1 MRRECPQ
8 CGLTYFRE
16 SGYYLGAMMIN
27 YALTAVVVLVAYLL
41 LLRAPELLHVSTE
54 KKIALWL
61 GLAVVVS
68 LALMRHCYSLW
79 LAMDYWLEPWE
90 APLPHGPLSSS
101 SHVRDKHLP

>member
-8 CGLTYFRE
+8 CGLAYFRE

-27 YALTAVVVLVAYLL
+27 YALTAVMVLAAYLM

-61 GLAVVVS
+61 GFAVLVS

-79 LAMDYWLEPWE
+79 LAMDYWLEPRA
-90 APLPHGPLSSS
+90 APLPRGTLSGS
-101 SHVRDKHLP
+101 SHVWDKHLR

>member
-8 CGLTYFRE
+8 CGLRYFRE
-16 SGYYLGAMMIN
+16 SGYYLGAMMLN
-27 YALTAVVVLVAYLL
+27 YALAAVIVLAAYLL
-41 LLRAPELLHVSTE
+41 QRRAPDLLHVSVE

-61 GLAVVVS
+61 GFAVVVS

-90 APLPHGPLSSS
+90 APLPRGTLSGSP
-101 SHVRDKHLP
+101 HVRDKHLP

>member
-8 CGLTYFRE
+8 CGLAYFRE
-16 SGYYLGAMMIN
+16 SGYFLGAMMIN
-27 YALTAVVVLVAYLL
+27 YALTAVVVLAAYLL

-61 GLAVVVS
+61 AFAVVVS